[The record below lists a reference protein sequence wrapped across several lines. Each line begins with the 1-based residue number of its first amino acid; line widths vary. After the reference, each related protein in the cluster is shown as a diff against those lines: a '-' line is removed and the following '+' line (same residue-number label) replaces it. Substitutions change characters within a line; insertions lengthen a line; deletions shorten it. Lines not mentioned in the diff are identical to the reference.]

1 MKKNKNKITITT
13 GSPNDF
19 FGRVR
24 ENASRLDNGESIVLG
39 TTIMFEDPLEMLNV
53 LTYER
58 VRLLRTAKKGALP
71 IASLASEL
79 DRDLRAVS
87 RDVVRL
93 EKAGLL
99 RTSYRANPGHG
110 RCKIVEPVARE
121 YLLSATI

>member
-1 MKKNKNKITITT
+1 MKRNKITITT
-13 GSPNDF
+13 GSVEEF
-19 FGRVR
+19 LSRVR
-24 ENASRLDNGESIVLG
+24 ENAAKLDKGESIAPG

-58 VRLLRTAKKGALP
+58 VRLLRTAKQGALP
-71 IASLASEL
+71 IATLASEL

-93 EKAGLL
+93 ERAGLL

-110 RCKIVEPVARE
+110 RCKIVEPVAKE
-121 YLLSATI
+121 YLLSAMI

>member
-1 MKKNKNKITITT
+1 MKKNKVTITT
-13 GSPNDF
+13 GSVEEF
-19 FGRVR
+19 FSRVR
-24 ENASRLDNGESIVLG
+24 DNASKPDNRENISPT

-53 LTYER
+53 LTSER
-58 VRLLRTAKKGALP
+58 VRLLRTAKRGALP

-99 RTSYRANPGHG
+99 RTSYRVNPGHG

>member
-1 MKKNKNKITITT
+1 MKKNKVTITA
-13 GSPNDF
+13 GSVEDF
-19 FGRVR
+19 FNRVR
-24 ENASRLDNGESIVLG
+24 DNAARLDSGEGIAAG

-58 VRLLRTAKKGALP
+58 VRLLRSAKKGAVP
-71 IASLASEL
+71 ITRLASEL

-99 RTSYRANPGHG
+99 RTSYRVNPGHG
-110 RCKIVEPVARE
+110 KCKIVEPVAKE
-121 YLLSATI
+121 YLLSAMI

>member
-1 MKKNKNKITITT
+1 MKKNKITITA
-13 GSPNDF
+13 GSVGEF
-19 FGRVR
+19 FRNVR
-24 ENASRLDNGESIVLG
+24 ENAANLDKGAGIAPG

-53 LTYER
+53 LTHER
-58 VRLLRTAKKGALP
+58 VRLLRTAKRGAVP
-71 IASLASEL
+71 IAKLASEL

-110 RCKIVEPVARE
+110 RCKIVEPVAKE
-121 YLLSATI
+121 YLLSARI

>member
-1 MKKNKNKITITT
+1 MKRNKVTISA
-13 GSPNDF
+13 GSIEDF
-19 FGRVR
+19 SSRVR
-24 ENASRLDNGESIVLG
+24 DNAAKLDTGQSIAPG

-58 VRLLRTAKKGALP
+58 VRLLRTAKKGAVP
-71 IASLASEL
+71 IATLATEL

-110 RCKIVEPVARE
+110 RLKIVEPIAKE
-121 YLLSATI
+121 YLVSAMI